1 MAGSLSQPS
10 SVTGPPAKG
19 IPRAVDAVAAAL
31 GLLVSLPLIAMCA
44 VAVGLSSAG
53 PPLYRQ
59 RRVGRGGTPF
69 WLYKLRTMRPS
80 RGGPLVT
87 ARGDPR
93 VTGVGRFLRR
103 SKLDELPQL
112 WNVLRGDM
120 ALVGPRPEVPD
131 YVDLADPLWR
141 RVLEARPGLTDPV
154 TLRLRDEEEV
164 LSTAPGDPETFYRE
178 QLQPRKLRAYAR
190 YLDRRNLRTDLRTLA
205 DTLIAIVAPGRGPA
219 GPEGLEP

>member
-1 MAGSLSQPS
+1 MAGSISRS
-10 SVTGPPAKG
+10 SPLAGPPRRG
-19 IPRAVDAVAAAL
+19 IPRAFDAAASAL
-31 GLLVSLPLIAMCA
+31 GLVVFLPLIALCA
-44 VAVGLSSAG
+44 LAVVLTSAG

-80 RGGPLVT
+80 SGGSLVT
-87 ARGDPR
+87 ARGDAR
-93 VTGVGRFLRR
+93 VTRVGRFLRR

-120 ALVGPRPEVPD
+120 ALVGPRPEVPE

-141 RVLEARPGLTDPV
+141 RVLAVRPGITDPV
-154 TLRLRDEEEV
+154 TLRLRDEEDM
-164 LSTAPGDPETFYRE
+164 LAAAPGDPETFYRD
-178 QLQPRKLRAYAR
+178 QLQPRKLRAYMR